1 MEKAIHEQQTETYDL
16 RYCAVALLK
25 ALTTYNLDSAT
36 ELSKIIQI
44 EMLRHLRTNAL
55 IIN

>member
-16 RYCAVALLK
+16 WYCAVALLK
-25 ALTTYNLDSAT
+25 ALTTYNLDCAT